1 MGNVKAPL
9 WFVNL
14 LRRCAIASPQFCE
27 EREGVEAEHWHFA
40 TIWKHFQRH
49 LLLFFYVYSS
59 IRIWG
64 VWDLNKA
71 SAAAYGF
78 FCIGLRYFAAE
89 AY

>member
-49 LLLFFYVYSS
+49 LLLFFL
-59 IRIWG
+59 RIFLHPDMG
-64 VWDLNKA
+64 SLG
-71 SAAAYGF
+71 S
-78 FCIGLRYFAAE
+78 
-89 AY
+89 